1 MPRKISQRPPVE
13 RQGDSMG
20 PNDNDL
26 QSIIPSA
33 SPISALGLDWD
44 KVVASGNPQAYMAAM
59 RAGVPYQPA
68 NAAPAPVATSAL
80 AKSAGTPQPAVAQ
93 AAKPAPAAGTAAN
106 QAQPVSQLAQA
117 ASEQPTPQAQPTPA
131 SVGRN
136 DTSSFTPGVT
146 GAFGQS
152 LADGAAQSQ
161 VPATNAPNPQMDSTG
176 AAMANVQPGG
186 GAAEDPNQKIIQ
198 QTSQMGIDY
207 SKNLS
212 GQPTLAQTEAPME
225 AQRPTTPLNPMDSQY
240 RPTKWQRFGRGVL
253 GGVEG
258 LARGG
263 IRGAV
268 LGAVDPA
275 AVGATAYGAP
285 NRAFSIAAQQ
295 RAGLTDVINAKE
307 KQAEDV
313 YKEDTGRAKDVI
325 TGIKDIGTV
334 AAQGQT
340 AQSRV
345 DVAQARKESAD
356 VAGQLAN
363 IKQQVADY
371 QSQGKIPTTFE
382 ATSSAWALE
391 KDPAKKA
398 ALKAALDYDRE
409 TEIRK
414 FQYKPED
421 GEAHS
426 AFRKSMID
434 AATEQIKGL
443 QDKYTYNPR
452 RNQYENPNNPNDVLN
467 PSEYTDKKN
476 EISSKLDQQLGQ
488 KKMQP
493 LGVRF
498 NPADAGANKPSGRAV
513 RQQAPNANAPK
524 QSQATTAADVK
535 KDEVYKGYQFLGGD
549 WHDKTNWKPVT
560 Q

>member
-1 MPRKISQRPPVE
+1 
-13 RQGDSMG
+13 MG

-382 ATSSAWALE
+382 ATSAAWALE

-414 FQYKPED
+414 FQYAAKANAGGNDDP
-421 GEAHS
+421 
-426 AFRKSMID
+426 RRQPLID
-434 AATEQIKGL
+434 AATAQVQKLNDYQWDSDANDGAGGFFDPAVPNKIYTAREFTDMKNQIS
-443 QDKYTYNPR
+443 T
-452 RNQYENPNNPNDVLN
+452 
-467 PSEYTDKKN
+467 
-476 EISSKLDQQLGQ
+476 KLDQQLTQ
-488 KKMQP
+488 KKMKP

-498 NPADAGANKPSGRAV
+498 GVADTTPGGSGTAPA
-513 RQQAPNANAPK
+513 APAAAAPK
-524 QSQATTAADVK
+524 AAAPKGNAQTVQ
-535 KDEVYKGYQFLGGD
+535 YKGQSLTVGQTIMVDG
-549 WHDKTNWKPVT
+549 KPAVFKGIGPT
-560 Q
+560 GKLLTGAQ

>member
-1 MPRKISQRPPVE
+1 MAVVNQ
-13 RQGDSMG
+13 D
-20 PNDNDL
+20 DL

-33 SPISALGLDWD
+33 SPISALGIDPDELL
-44 KVVASGNPQAYMAAM
+44 ASGNPQAYMAAM

-93 AAKPAPAAGTAAN
+93 AAKPAPAAGTAAD

-136 DTSSFTPGVT
+136 DTSSFIPGIT

-161 VPATNAPNPQMDSTG
+161 VPATNTPNPPTDSTG
-176 AAMANVQPGG
+176 AATANVQPGG
-186 GAAEDPNQKIIQ
+186 GTAEDPNQKIIQ

-212 GQPTLAQTEAPME
+212 GQPTLAQTEAPLE
-225 AQRPTTPLNPMDSQY
+225 AQRPTTPLNPMDPKY

-295 RAGLTDVINAKE
+295 RAGMTDVINAKE

-334 AAQGQT
+334 AAQGQNAEARSET
-340 AQSRV
+340 AAARAETARV
-345 DVAQARKESAD
+345 S
-356 VAGQLAN
+356 GQLAD

-371 QSQGKIPTTFE
+371 QSDKSKIPTTE
-382 ATSSAWALE
+382 PGLVAAAELETDPTRKTALQKSVE
-391 KDPAKKA
+391 DLKSLERARLKNAADASGDAK
-398 ALKAALDYDRE
+398 
-409 TEIRK
+409 TT
-414 FQYKPED
+414 
-421 GEAHS
+421 
-426 AFRKSMID
+426 FRQSMID

-488 KKMQP
+488 KKMKP

-498 NPADAGANKPSGRAV
+498 DPADAGAGKPTGRAA
-513 RQQAPNANAPK
+513 RQGSTQPTTTPTTKATPPTPTTPAPDGAQGMRQAKDGNFYYVDAKGAAI
-524 QSQATTAADVK
+524 SQVK
-535 KDEVYKGYQFLGGD
+535 
-549 WHDKTNWKPVT
+549 
-560 Q
+560 